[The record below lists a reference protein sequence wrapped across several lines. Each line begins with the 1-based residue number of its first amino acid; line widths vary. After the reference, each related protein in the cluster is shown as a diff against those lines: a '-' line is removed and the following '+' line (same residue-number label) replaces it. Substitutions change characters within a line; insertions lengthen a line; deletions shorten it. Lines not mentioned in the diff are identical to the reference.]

1 MENFFERNLT
11 INCSGRLVSLEKPT
25 VMGIVNVTP
34 DSFYDGGKYN
44 NTLSTV
50 LKQVEKHL
58 EEGATFIDVG
68 GYSSRPNA
76 KNVSVEVELNR
87 VLPVIKEIV
96 KVFPDALVSIDTF
109 RSEVARQSIN
119 EGASL
124 VNDISAGNLDAEMPK
139 TVANLQVPY
148 IAMHMKGTPQTMQ
161 QNPIY
166 NDVVED
172 LIYFFS
178 KKIDGFN
185 QLGINDVILDVGFGF
200 GKTVEDNYRLL
211 KHLDRFKL
219 FKIPIL
225 VGISRKSMLYKPLDI
240 SPEQAL
246 NATTVAHTVALQNGA
261 NILRA
266 HDVKEAVEAIHLVE
280 ELNFV

>member
-1 MENFFERNLT
+1 
-11 INCSGRLVSLEKPT
+11 
-25 VMGIVNVTP
+25 MGIVNVTP

-44 NTLSTV
+44 DSLLTV

-76 KNVSVEVELNR
+76 KDISVEEEQSR

-96 KVFPDALVSIDTF
+96 RNFPEVLISIDTF
-109 RSEVARQSIN
+109 RSEVAKRAIH
-119 EGASL
+119 EGASI
-124 VNDISAGNLDAEMPK
+124 VNDISAGNLDAKMPE
-139 TVANLQVPY
+139 TVAELQVPY

-161 QNPIY
+161 LNPVY
-166 NDVVED
+166 NNVVED

-178 KKIDGFN
+178 KKMDEFN
-185 QLGINDVILDVGFGF
+185 MLGINDVILDVGFGF

-211 KHLDRFKL
+211 KHLERFKL

-225 VGISRKSMLYKPLDI
+225 VGVSRKSMLYKPLDI
-240 SPEQAL
+240 SPELAL
-246 NATTVAHTVALQNGA
+246 NATTVAHTIALQNGA
-261 NILRA
+261 NMLRT
-266 HDVKEAVEAIHLVE
+266 HDVKEAIEAIHLVE

>member
-1 MENFFERNLT
+1 M
-11 INCSGRLVSLEKPT
+11 VSLEKPT

-44 NTLSTV
+44 RSLSAV

-58 EEGATFIDVG
+58 DEGATFIDVG

-76 KNVSVEVELNR
+76 KNISVEEEQSR

-96 KVFPDALVSIDTF
+96 KNFPEVLISIDTF
-109 RSEVARQSIN
+109 RSEVAIRAVN
-119 EGASL
+119 EGASI
-124 VNDISAGNLDAEMPK
+124 VNDISAGNLDVKMPG
-139 TVANLQVPY
+139 TVAELQVPY

-161 QNPIY
+161 QNPVY
-166 NDVVED
+166 NDVVKD

-178 KKIDGFN
+178 KKMDEFN
-185 QLGINDVILDVGFGF
+185 LLGINDVILDVGFGF

-225 VGISRKSMLYKPLDI
+225 VGVSRKSMLYKPLDI
-240 SPEQAL
+240 SPELAL
-246 NATTVAHTVALQNGA
+246 NATTVAHTIALQNGA

-266 HDVKEAVEAIHLVE
+266 HDVKEAMEAIRLVD

>member
-1 MENFFERNLT
+1 MESFFKRNLT
-11 INCSGRLVSLEKPT
+11 INCRGKLVSLEKPT

-44 NTLSTV
+44 RSLSAV

-58 EEGATFIDVG
+58 DEGATFIDVG

-76 KNVSVEVELNR
+76 KNISVEEEQSR

-96 KVFPDALVSIDTF
+96 KNFPEVLISIDTF
-109 RSEVARQSIN
+109 RSEVAIRAVN
-119 EGASL
+119 EGASI
-124 VNDISAGNLDAEMPK
+124 VNDISAGNLDVKMPG
-139 TVANLQVPY
+139 TVAELQVPY

-161 QNPIY
+161 QNPVY
-166 NDVVED
+166 NDVVKD

-178 KKIDGFN
+178 KKMDEFN
-185 QLGINDVILDVGFGF
+185 LLGINDVILDVGFGF

-225 VGISRKSMLYKPLDI
+225 VGVSRKSMLYKPLDI
-240 SPEQAL
+240 SPELAL
-246 NATTVAHTVALQNGA
+246 NATTVAHTIALQNGA

-266 HDVKEAVEAIHLVE
+266 HDVKEAMEAIRLVD